1 MGFLNDPQAVMGS
14 GYTPGAIASPVSS
27 GGYSNPYVD
36 HVNDLIGIPVSSGG
50 YSNPIGINV
59 GSLPSM
65 APTGT
70 INNVLAGGP
79 TGTGS
84 GVGGFLS
91 NLGNLGNA
99 VGGFL
104 GGTGGQLIGAGLSID
119 ELNKITDIA
128 QRSAAEQA
136 AIGREAQEASAFR
149 PFTVSTGFG
158 GVTATPTGGYT
169 TTLSP
174 AMAAQQ
180 RALQG
185 ITSGLLGGM
194 GGMGGMGV
202 DYVRQPG
209 DPGYVTNGPVPPPP
223 ETSFKTPMSPEQ
235 AMAARISGAQTLLP
249 GTLTE
254 DTMRF
259 RADPRVGIARPP
271 GTPEPPRMYT
281 DQLTGKRV
289 TQEEV
294 DALGGMTTL
303 QAPRAPYDLTVAE
316 RTGFSGIMEQAGLS
330 PAQRFQILPQTGFG
344 TGPATGGFG
353 AGIPDVSGIQRQAL
367 GGVGGFLTGAM
378 APMAQREAD
387 VYERIRA
394 TQRPEEQRAQLALE
408 ERLAAQGRTG
418 LRTAQ
423 FGGSPEQLAL
433 AQAQEEAK
441 ARASLGALGQAQ
453 AEQLQQMGLAESM
466 FGLGGR
472 AAGLPQAL
480 QAGQLGNIGTA
491 MGLQYLPEQ
500 QLLGTLTP
508 ALSLADLA
516 GVGQRQ
522 GAGYMSQAGISG
534 LEDILQAETVR
545 SQNLR
550 DIYSTILGAQANQQ
564 AAQTAAAGTAATNTG
579 LFSSIGNIGSAIVDL
594 FT

>member
-1 MGFLNDPQAVMGS
+1 MVMLGS
-14 GYTPGAIASPVSS
+14 I
-27 GGYSNPYVD
+27 
-36 HVNDLIGIPVSSGG
+36 
-50 YSNPIGINV
+50 
-59 GSLPSM
+59 
-65 APTGT
+65 PTGVT
-70 INNVLAGGP
+70 GSSVSPIMAGGSA
-79 TGTGS
+79 GTGS

-99 VGGFL
+99 VGDFL
-104 GGTGGQLIGAGLSID
+104 GGTGGQLIGAGMSIS

-128 QRSAAEQA
+128 QRSAEEQA
-136 AIGREAQEASAFR
+136 AIGRQAQADTAFK

-158 GVTATPTGGYT
+158 GVQATPEGGYATTLDPTLSGQQQQLQALTGG
-169 TTLSP
+169 L
-174 AMAAQQ
+174 
-180 RALQG
+180 
-185 ITSGLLGGM
+185 IGGM
-194 GGMGGMGV
+194 GG
-202 DYVRQPG
+202 
-209 DPGYVTNGPVPPPP
+209 
-223 ETSFKTPMSPEQ
+223 
-235 AMAARISGAQTLLP
+235 
-249 GTLTE
+249 
-254 DTMRF
+254 
-259 RADPRVGIARPP
+259 
-271 GTPEPPRMYT
+271 
-281 DQLTGKRV
+281 
-289 TQEEV
+289 
-294 DALGGMTTL
+294 
-303 QAPRAPYDLTVAE
+303 VA
-316 RTGFSGIMEQAGLS
+316 
-330 PAQRFQILPQTGFG
+330 
-344 TGPATGGFG
+344 
-353 AGIPDVSGIQRQAL
+353 PDVSGIQQQAL

-394 TQRPEEQRAQLALE
+394 TQRPEEQRQQLALE

-480 QAGQLGNIGTA
+480 QAGQLGNIGAA
-491 MGLQYLPEQ
+491 MGLQYMPEQ

-508 ALSLADLA
+508 ALSIADLA
-516 GVGQRQ
+516 RTGQQ
-522 GAGYMSQAGISG
+522 LGAKTMSAAGISG

-550 DIYSTILGAQANQQ
+550 DLYSTLLGAQANQQ
-564 AAQTAAAGTAATNTG
+564 AAQTAAAGQQATNTG

>member
-1 MGFLNDPQAVMGS
+1 MSSLLFGTQQPVMQ
-14 GYTPGAIASPVSS
+14 SPVT
-27 GGYSNPYVD
+27 GGVSPSIGQSLAASA
-36 HVNDLIGIPVSSGG
+36 VNAPLQGPMSPAG
-50 YSNPIGINV
+50 
-59 GSLPSM
+59 PS
-65 APTGT
+65 
-70 INNVLAGGP
+70 
-79 TGTGS
+79 TGS
-84 GVGGFLS
+84 FFS

-99 VGGFL
+99 VGDFL

-136 AIGREAQEASAFR
+136 AIGREAQEATAFR

-158 GVTATPTGGYT
+158 GITATPTGGYA

-180 RALQG
+180 QALQG

-194 GGMGGMGV
+194 GGM
-202 DYVRQPG
+202 
-209 DPGYVTNGPVPPPP
+209 
-223 ETSFKTPMSPEQ
+223 
-235 AMAARISGAQTLLP
+235 
-249 GTLTE
+249 
-254 DTMRF
+254 
-259 RADPRVGIARPP
+259 
-271 GTPEPPRMYT
+271 EPPRI
-281 DQLTGKRV
+281 
-289 TQEEV
+289 
-294 DALGGMTTL
+294 AGGM
-303 QAPRAPYDLTVAE
+303 QAPRAPYDLTAAE
-316 RTGFSGIMEQAGLS
+316 RTGFSGIMEQAGS
-330 PAQRFQILPQTGFG
+330 APAQRFQLRPTTPNRFG
-344 TGPATGGFG
+344 TSPASFEDLLTGEVVSQEQMEAIQAQGPDPRLADPAAFRNLVDERIQRQGQDLLTAQQRALGQQPPQAPMAPSTGGFG
-353 AGIPDVSGIQRQAL
+353 AGIPDVSGIQQQAL

-394 TQRPEEQRAQLALE
+394 TQRPEEQRQQLALE

-441 ARASLGALGQAQ
+441 ARASLAALEQAQ

-472 AAGLPQAL
+472 AAALPASL
-480 QAGQLGNIGTA
+480 QAGQLGNIGAA
-491 MGLQYLPEQ
+491 MELQYLPEQ
-500 QLLGTLTP
+500 QLLASLTP
-508 ALSLADLA
+508 AISLADIA

-522 GAGYMSQAGISG
+522 GAGLMAEAGISG

-564 AAQTAAAGTAATNTG
+564 AANTAAATNTG
-579 LFSSIGNIGSAIVDL
+579 LFSSIGNIGNAIVDL

>member
-1 MGFLNDPQAVMGS
+1 MSNGINMGFVNNPQAVMGS
-14 GYTPGAIASPVSS
+14 GYTPGAIAA
-27 GGYSNPYVD
+27 
-36 HVNDLIGIPVSSGG
+36 PVSSGG

-79 TGTGS
+79 AGTGS
-84 GVGGFLS
+84 GVGGFFS

-99 VGGFL
+99 VGDFL

-136 AIGREAQEASAFR
+136 AIGRQAQADTAFK

-158 GVTATPTGGYT
+158 GVQATPEGGYATTLDPTLSGQQQQLQALTGG
-169 TTLSP
+169 L
-174 AMAAQQ
+174 
-180 RALQG
+180 
-185 ITSGLLGGM
+185 IGGM
-194 GGMGGMGV
+194 GG
-202 DYVRQPG
+202 
-209 DPGYVTNGPVPPPP
+209 
-223 ETSFKTPMSPEQ
+223 
-235 AMAARISGAQTLLP
+235 
-249 GTLTE
+249 
-254 DTMRF
+254 
-259 RADPRVGIARPP
+259 
-271 GTPEPPRMYT
+271 
-281 DQLTGKRV
+281 
-289 TQEEV
+289 
-294 DALGGMTTL
+294 
-303 QAPRAPYDLTVAE
+303 VA
-316 RTGFSGIMEQAGLS
+316 
-330 PAQRFQILPQTGFG
+330 
-344 TGPATGGFG
+344 
-353 AGIPDVSGIQRQAL
+353 PDVSGIQQQAL

-394 TQRPEEQRAQLALE
+394 TQRPEEQRQQLALE

-480 QAGQLGNIGTA
+480 QAGQLGNIGAA
-491 MGLQYLPEQ
+491 MGLQYMPEQ

-508 ALSLADLA
+508 AISLADIA
-516 GVGQRQ
+516 GTGQRQ

-564 AAQTAAAGTAATNTG
+564 AANTAAASTASTNTG
-579 LFSSIGNIGSAIVDL
+579 LFSSIGNIGNAIVDL